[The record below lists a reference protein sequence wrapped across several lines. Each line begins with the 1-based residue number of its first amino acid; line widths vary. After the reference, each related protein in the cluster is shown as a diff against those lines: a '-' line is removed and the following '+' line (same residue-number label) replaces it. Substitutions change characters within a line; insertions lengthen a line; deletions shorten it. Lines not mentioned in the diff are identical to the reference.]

1 MPGMFEALETGKS
14 IKGSDFTKLRD
25 ALRPQLIQAQL
36 ALAKA
41 NYSVIIVIAG
51 FDGAGKGALVHRI
64 NEWMDPRRIDTN
76 AFWQHSDEEQSRPRY
91 WRYWRHMPPKGQ
103 IGIMMGSWYQACGY
117 DGMSDS
123 LSSDELALE
132 LQEIESFE
140 RMLTDDGTLLIKFW
154 LHVSRERQNLQL
166 REEAPLKMQ
175 NPRVPADPDKWW
187 DKYPKALEISAQ
199 LITATDSSHS
209 PWHLIEA
216 NNPNYRDITVAQI
229 IVDAMTGH
237 AARESTDTSPKQTA
251 PIDHRIGQ
259 PTVLDKVDLT
269 RTLERDEYKVQ
280 LRKQQ
285 DKLQDLAWELNAR
298 QRSVVAVFE
307 GWDAAGKGSAIRR
320 VTQAIDPRLYK
331 LVQYAAPSDEE
342 RAQHYLWRFWRNLQ
356 RDGRSTLFD
365 RSWYG
370 RVLVERVEG
379 FAQPNE
385 WKRAYNEINMFEK
398 QLVDHGNIV
407 VKFWIHISPDEQLA
421 RFKARENEPHKHYK
435 ITDEDWRNRE
445 KWEDYALAV
454 EDMVAHTSTHH
465 APWTLV
471 AGNSKLSARIDIL
484 KTLCSAIKKELQG

>member
-1 MPGMFEALETGKS
+1 MFEALETGKS
-14 IKGSDFTKLRD
+14 IKGSEFDKLRN
-25 ALRPQLIQAQL
+25 ALRPRLIEAQL

-41 NYSVIIVIAG
+41 DYSVIMVIAG

-64 NEWMDPRRIDTN
+64 NEWMDPRRVDTT

-117 DGMSDS
+117 DVLSES
-123 LSSDELALE
+123 LTEQELALE
-132 LQEIESFE
+132 LQEIEAFE
-140 RMLTDDGTLLIKFW
+140 RLLTDDGTLLIKIW
-154 LHVSRERQNLQL
+154 LHVSRDQQNTQL
-166 REEAPLKMQ
+166 CEEAPHKVQ
-175 NPRVPADPDKWW
+175 NPRVPADPKAWW
-187 DKYPKALEISAQ
+187 DKYPEALGVSAQ
-199 LITATDSSHS
+199 LIAATDSRHS
-209 PWHLIEA
+209 PWHLVEA
-216 NNPNYRDITVAQI
+216 HDPNYRDITAAQI
-229 IVDAMTGH
+229 IAESMDAH
-237 AARESTDTSPKQTA
+237 ATKFADNTPLEHLPL
-251 PIDHRIGQ
+251 IDHRKGQ
-259 PTVLDKVDLT
+259 PTLLDTVDLT
-269 RTLERDEYKVQ
+269 RSLSRDEYKAT

-285 DKLQDLAWELNAR
+285 NKLQDLAWELNA
-298 QRSVVAVFE
+298 QQQSVIAVFE

-356 RDGRSTLFD
+356 RDGRSTFFD

-379 FAQPNE
+379 FARQDE

-407 VKFWIHISPDEQLA
+407 VKFWIHISPEEQLK
-421 RFKARENEPHKHYK
+421 RFKARESEPHKHYK

-454 EDMVAHTSTHH
+454 EDMVAHTSTNH
-465 APWTLV
+465 APWTLI
-471 AGNSKLSARIDIL
+471 AGNSKQSARIDIL
-484 KTLCSAIKKELQG
+484 KTLCSAIKNELKG

>member
-1 MPGMFEALETGKS
+1 MA
-14 IKGSDFTKLRD
+14 
-25 ALRPQLIQAQL
+25 
-36 ALAKA
+36 
-41 NYSVIIVIAG
+41 
-51 FDGAGKGALVHRI
+51 
-64 NEWMDPRRIDTN
+64 
-76 AFWQHSDEEQSRPRY
+76 
-91 WRYWRHMPPKGQ
+91 
-103 IGIMMGSWYQACGY
+103 
-117 DGMSDS
+117 
-123 LSSDELALE
+123 
-132 LQEIESFE
+132 
-140 RMLTDDGTLLIKFW
+140 
-154 LHVSRERQNLQL
+154 
-166 REEAPLKMQ
+166 
-175 NPRVPADPDKWW
+175 
-187 DKYPKALEISAQ
+187 
-199 LITATDSSHS
+199 
-209 PWHLIEA
+209 
-216 NNPNYRDITVAQI
+216 
-229 IVDAMTGH
+229 GH
-237 AARESTDTSPKQTA
+237 AVRLAATPTEQPA
-251 PIDHRIGQ
+251 LIDHRKGQ

-269 RTLERDEYKVQ
+269 QVLERDEYKVK

-285 DKLQDLAWELNAR
+285 DKLQDLAWELNAQ

-379 FAQPNE
+379 FARPDE
-385 WKRAYNEINMFEK
+385 WKRAYNEINLFEK

-421 RFKARENEPHKHYK
+421 RFEARENELHKQHK

-454 EDMVAHTSTHH
+454 EDMVAHTSTRY

-471 AGNSKLSARIDIL
+471 AGNDKKCARVEIL
-484 KTLCSAIKKELQG
+484 ETLCGTIKKALKG